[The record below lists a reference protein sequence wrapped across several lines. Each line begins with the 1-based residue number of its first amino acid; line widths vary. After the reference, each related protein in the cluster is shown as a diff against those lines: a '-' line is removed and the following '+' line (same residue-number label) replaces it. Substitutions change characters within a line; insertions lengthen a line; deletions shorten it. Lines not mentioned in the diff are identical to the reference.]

1 METNRKIIN
10 NANDVKRIILK
21 KNNIFYPI
29 SKSKFNKASHEYLK
43 LLNNPISK
51 RFIYTKV
58 INKIQLKNSSN
69 FSTKRQNHS
78 DIKNKINKNKDF
90 SKLKRINNNIKR
102 YTEQNNNNKN
112 LSIDKKRIFSKIYQE
127 DKKNI
132 NLYTN
137 ETFLNNENKILYKN
151 KKDNTIYKEMLKL
164 WDDLI
169 IPVSYRNI
177 FNEIL
182 SQLEKEEKNKLIL
195 NEFNELDGLKR
206 NITTLLDNIKMRKEI
221 IYQLK
226 QMNKNLKLIF
236 KSEGKET
243 NTTLVKNM
251 SNNIEKLRNI
261 TINICLLMEK
271 VKNKIYNGTIRGKY
285 NIDLIAHYFHF
296 DKNYLIKMKEEL
308 NSLKEGNAKFFFNI
322 SEDQSP
328 FLMKASEEDID
339 TKKDPFIHIVPI
351 TEEIKEKIEK
361 CNYIIYQELIAYQNR
376 DFSNNIFR
384 PISPQD
390 EFNNF
395 PSESTN
401 NQNKNSKIL
410 NYSNLFLEQSR
421 RGKEKKINKKELD
434 IKFPLVKRN
443 KNYQNS
449 ILKSNSCI
457 NFQINSLEFRNKTF
471 FLTDLEKIK
480 KNNFF
485 DISNNDDNNFEKS

>member
-1 METNRKIIN
+1 
-10 NANDVKRIILK
+10 
-21 KNNIFYPI
+21 
-29 SKSKFNKASHEYLK
+29 
-43 LLNNPISK
+43 
-51 RFIYTKV
+51 
-58 INKIQLKNSSN
+58 
-69 FSTKRQNHS
+69 
-78 DIKNKINKNKDF
+78 
-90 SKLKRINNNIKR
+90 
-102 YTEQNNNNKN
+102 
-112 LSIDKKRIFSKIYQE
+112 
-127 DKKNI
+127 
-132 NLYTN
+132 
-137 ETFLNNENKILYKN
+137 
-151 KKDNTIYKEMLKL
+151 
-164 WDDLI
+164 
-169 IPVSYRNI
+169 
-177 FNEIL
+177 
-182 SQLEKEEKNKLIL
+182 
-195 NEFNELDGLKR
+195 
-206 NITTLLDNIKMRKEI
+206 MRKEI

-395 PSESTN
+395 PRESTN